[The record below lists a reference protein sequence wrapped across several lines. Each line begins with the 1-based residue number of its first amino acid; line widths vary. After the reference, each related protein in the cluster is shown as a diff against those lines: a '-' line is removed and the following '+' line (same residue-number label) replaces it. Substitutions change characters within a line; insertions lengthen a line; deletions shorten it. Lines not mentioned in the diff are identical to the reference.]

1 MLPYD
6 YTRCQPELASEQ
18 CQNCARYADHPDQT
32 WGPRTPIVFVEGQRS
47 AHCQYIPAQAE
58 DGK

>member
-6 YTRCQPELASEQ
+6 YSRCQPELATDK
-18 CQNCARYADHPDQT
+18 CQDCARYADHPDQT
-32 WGPRTPIVFVEGQRS
+32 WGPYTPFVFTDGPLDDR
-47 AHCQYIPAQAE
+47 CQFIPADRE